1 MSKTPPLRKTK
12 IVATIG
18 PRTESL
24 EDLTSIL
31 EAGVDICRVNCS
43 HCDHDKIR
51 RSVATIR
58 RAAAQLGRSVAILLD
73 LQGPKIRTGVI
84 EPPLDLK
91 KGDTL
96 TVVMSKEYVS
106 QGYRIGTTWPTMS
119 KDVDAGDAVL
129 FADGAL
135 SGTVTAVRTFEDQ
148 PDEVDIEMSV
158 GGELKS
164 RKGINLPESNIKAP
178 ALTPKDEGDLVVG
191 VKAGVDYVALS
202 FVRHGDDLK
211 LLKNRLAELGKP
223 NIPVISK
230 IEKPQALENIEDILA
245 HTEGIMVARGDL
257 GVEIPIAR
265 VPIAQKML
273 IREANRHGK
282 LVITATQMLES
293 MTHHPFP
300 TRAEVTDVANAILDG
315 SDAVMLSGET
325 SVGEYPVRTVRT
337 MAEIAIQTESTD
349 SEHYLDINEII
360 PLQGKY
366 QSVIRAACYVAKEAT
381 RPLVVFTWSGRTAIL
396 AAKTRPQC
404 PIFAVSPNQTV
415 VDQMRLAWGVHAIK
429 VPQIDSTEEL
439 VIETQLAL
447 LRNGLVQRGDEVVIL
462 GGNAPLKGASNLM
475 KIEIIDGK
483 YS

>member
-1 MSKTPPLRKTK
+1 MSVLRKTK

-18 PRTESL
+18 PKTESL
-24 EDLTSIL
+24 EDLISIL

-51 RSVATIR
+51 RSIANIR
-58 RAAAQLGRSVAILLD
+58 RAAATLNRSVGILLD
-73 LQGPKIRTGVI
+73 LQGPKIRTGTI
-84 EPPLDLK
+84 EPPLDLQ

-96 TVVMSKEYVS
+96 TIVMSKDYTA
-106 QGYRIGTTWPTMS
+106 QMNRIGTTWPSMS
-119 KDVDAGDAVL
+119 EDVDVGDPVL

-135 SGTVTAVRTFEDQ
+135 SGTVTAIRNFEDQ
-148 PDEVDIEMSV
+148 PSEVDIEMTV
-158 GGELKS
+158 AGLLQS
-164 RKGINLPESNIKAP
+164 RKGINLPSSNIKAP

-191 VKAGVDYVALS
+191 VEAGVDYVALS

-211 LLKNRLAELGKP
+211 ILKSRLSDLGKP
-223 NIPVISK
+223 NLPVISK
-230 IEKPQALENIEDILA
+230 IEKPQAIENIQDILEN
-245 HTEGIMVARGDL
+245 TEGIMVARGDL

-265 VPIAQKML
+265 VPIVQKML

-325 SVGEYPVRTVRT
+325 SIGEYPVRTVET
-337 MAEIAIQTESTD
+337 MAEIALQTETTD
-349 SEHYLDINEII
+349 SRHYLEIKEII

-396 AAKTRPQC
+396 AAKTRPQK

-415 VDQMRLAWGVHAIK
+415 VDQMRLVWGVHAIK

-439 VIETQLAL
+439 IIETQLAL
-447 LRNGLVQRGDEVVIL
+447 LEQGLVQRGDEVVIL
-462 GGNAPLKGASNLM
+462 GGNAPLRGASNLM